1 MVTARPLAR
10 TFSEDIGQVPPPP
23 PFFFLRSSSFYF
35 VEAVFFFFF
44 FLFFF
49 FFFFFFFCSHLNE
62 LSSSLIIIIE
72 QFFGVHPRRTANRGA
87 PRTRG
92 RREARRRRRTRI
104 LVRCRRKACYLQR
117 SSGRCRW
124 KKWKAKSALL
134 KRWSV
139 KELARE
145 VKANH
150 ASKCPHSKAK
160 FKGPPPLEKEELVEV
175 VLSLRG
181 DPMCSVCFEQF
192 VEDEYVR
199 VLPCGHRYH
208 IECVDRWLASKSI
221 RCPMCQH
228 PADER

>member
-1 MVTARPLAR
+1 MGHGTSTLAR

-23 PFFFLRSSSFYF
+23 
-35 VEAVFFFFF
+35 F
-44 FLFFF
+44 FLFAFF
-49 FFFFFFFCSHLNE
+49 FVFISSKP
-62 LSSSLIIIIE
+62 SSSSSVRISTNSLLPSKHIIIIE
-72 QFFGVHPRRTANRGA
+72 QFFGVHPRRTANRGGTA
-87 PRTRG
+87 NA
-92 RREARRRRRTRI
+92 REAR
-104 LVRCRRKACYLQR
+104 
-117 SSGRCRW
+117 SEEEEEEEDSGPLS
-124 KKWKAKSALL
+124 KEGVLSAKIIGALPLEKVEGKSALL